1 MDALLE
7 IHLGLSFF
15 VFLLALFIGWVQLGR
30 AVLIVA
36 LGLQICIGVG
46 IAAWAIASHAAI
58 PESVWIHICA
68 GLFAIGAYLLGH
80 RIVARDEP
88 RYRVMGWIASLCGLA
103 LIVLTAWYG
112 VALYRLH
119 GV

>member
-7 IHLGLSFF
+7 IHLGLTFF

-30 AVLIVA
+30 AVLIAV
-36 LGLQICIGVG
+36 LGIQICIGGV
-46 IAAWAIASHAAI
+46 IAAWAMVSNTAI
-58 PESVWIHICA
+58 PGTVWIHVCA
-68 GLFAIGAYLLGH
+68 GLVAMAAYFIGH

-88 RYRVMGWIASLCGLA
+88 RYRAVGWLASLCGLA
-103 LIVLTAWYG
+103 FIVLTAWYG
-112 VALYRLH
+112 VSLYRLH